1 MFDDIEIERGL
12 ASSKVKKLFEWD
24 KWSKEIPRLNFNSD
38 WNVRIIPPFGGAIIR
53 FNCEK
58 NGNHADVYLD
68 CYDELGYFGSPYW
81 EIYPYDNDVYRCGIN
96 ETEELL
102 QRISEVLEGTD
113 KMES

>member
-1 MFDDIEIERGL
+1 MFDDMVERGL

-38 WNVRIIPPFGGAIIR
+38 WNVKIIPPFGGAIIR

-58 NGNHADVYLD
+58 NGNYADVYLD

-113 KMES
+113 KMED